1 MSRAKPVLRAIKL
14 LSLIER
20 NPNGLRVKDMA
31 ELRAN
36 PRAIYRDLQ
45 ILETL
50 PVQLYTDRN
59 GRESVWK
66 IDPDYRNRLA
76 IPFTLS
82 ELLSLYFAQDS
93 IRPLDGTVLYD
104 SLLSLFDKVRAHLP
118 KPLFRQ
124 MVDLRGSFLSGIP
137 AQKDY
142 GVYREFIKVIQ
153 DAIESRK
160 TLQLLYHPLNQTP
173 GERKVNP
180 YAVHLHNGT
189 LYVIGYCHTRKDVRS
204 FVVDR
209 MQRIKM
215 TEDFF
220 PAPLGFFLKSY
231 LRHSFG
237 MYREEMVRVEVRFH
251 KSLTR
256 YLLERRWHPSQKK
269 KVQRRLAGA
278 CL

>member
-31 ELRAN
+31 EQLRSN

-93 IRPLDGTVLYD
+93 IRPLDGTVLHD
-104 SLLSLFDKVRAHLP
+104 SLVSLFDKVRAHLP
-118 KPLFRQ
+118 KSLFRQ

-137 AQKDY
+137 AQ
-142 GVYREFIKVIQ
+142 
-153 DAIESRK
+153 
-160 TLQLLYHPLNQTP
+160 
-173 GERKVNP
+173 
-180 YAVHLHNGT
+180 
-189 LYVIGYCHTRKDVRS
+189 DVS
-204 FVVDR
+204 
-209 MQRIKM
+209 
-215 TEDFF
+215 E
-220 PAPLGFFLKSY
+220 
-231 LRHSFG
+231 
-237 MYREEMVRVEVRFH
+237 
-251 KSLTR
+251 
-256 YLLERRWHPSQKK
+256 
-269 KVQRRLAGA
+269 
-278 CL
+278 

>member
-1 MSRAKPVLRAIKL
+1 MSRATPVLRAIKL

-31 ELRAN
+31 EQLRSN

-59 GRESVWK
+59 GRESLWK

-76 IPFTLS
+76 IPFNLS

-104 SLLSLFDKVRAHLP
+104 SLVSLFDKVRAHLP

-142 GVYREFIKVIQ
+142 GVYREFIKIIQ

-173 GERKVNP
+173 SERKVNP
-180 YAVHLHNGT
+180 YAVHLQKGD
-189 LYVIGYCHTRKDVRS
+189 LICDW
-204 FVVDR
+204 
-209 MQRIKM
+209 
-215 TEDFF
+215 
-220 PAPLGFFLKSY
+220 PLPYAEG
-231 LRHSFG
+231 R
-237 MYREEMVRVEVRFH
+237 
-251 KSLTR
+251 
-256 YLLERRWHPSQKK
+256 
-269 KVQRRLAGA
+269 
-278 CL
+278 